1 MCEPPEEKMLK
12 NEKSA
17 KNFDGMDTLQSVYT
31 KELPSER
38 LKSGKKSDKCTKIL
52 EKSVDIGDEK

>member
-1 MCEPPEEKMLK
+1 
-12 NEKSA
+12 
-17 KNFDGMDTLQSVYT
+17 MDTLQSVYT
-31 KELPSER
+31 KELPNER